1 VLEGLGL
8 GEEGQD
14 KGGVGNDGNFLRN
27 ILQKAL
33 FFPLSTNLTI
43 FCRNSLALL
52 LKNLKPLKVSR
63 SLTSQEAGEVDRQQD
78 LKLADE
84 LEPHSSG

>member
-1 VLEGLGL
+1 MLEGLGL
-8 GEEGQD
+8 GEEGQG
-14 KGGVGNDGNFLRN
+14 GGVGNDGNFLRS

-43 FCRNSLALL
+43 FFRNSLPLL
-52 LKNLKPLKVSR
+52 LKNLKPLKVSQP
-63 SLTSQEAGEVDRQQD
+63 LTSQETGEADRQQD
-78 LKLADE
+78 LKLGDE